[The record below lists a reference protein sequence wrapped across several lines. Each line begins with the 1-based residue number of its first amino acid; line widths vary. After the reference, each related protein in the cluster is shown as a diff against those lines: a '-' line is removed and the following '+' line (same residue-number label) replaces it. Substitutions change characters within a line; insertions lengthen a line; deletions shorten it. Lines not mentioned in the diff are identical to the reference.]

1 MNIASKRVVLLFSMA
16 ATFVLFAA
24 CEEALTGVDTDEGA
38 PSTDGTNTPFVEIQ
52 TGNEGEVLNDF
63 RTIPGVFEPEVLTVQ
78 PNFAVGE
85 EITVDYEVSGPA
97 EDGDFIIDSPNPIT
111 IPGDSIDSGLESAD
125 IVVVRGAGNLTTEPT
140 SLDVTLTNLST
151 DGDTEVQ
158 LGRAG
163 EDIGRTRTI
172 GIEPSVFLLETAP
185 NIDTTEVGESSFAI
199 GTAQNVSTAPFT
211 VQNLSISG
219 PDADEFGVVGASPE
233 GDPATIQAPP
243 VDVNPLAVTLIAA
256 QFAPESAGEKEA
268 TLSYELANSVDTETY
283 EISLSAVAEENGGG
297 TAATTSASAS
307 APIEVPESLSKKI
320 EAETLSESDGQK

>member
-1 MNIASKRVVLLFSMA
+1 MNTASKRVVLLFSVA

-24 CEEALTGVDTDEGA
+24 CEEALTGVDTDEGV

-52 TGNEGEVLNDF
+52 TGNKGEVLNDF
-63 RTIPGVFEPEVLTVQ
+63 RTIPGVFEPQVLTVQ

-111 IPGDSIDSGLESAD
+111 IPGDSIDSGLESAN

-185 NIDTTEVGESSFAI
+185 NIDTTEVGASSFAI
-199 GTAQNVSTAPFT
+199 GVTQNVSVAPFT

-219 PDADEFGVVGASPE
+219 PDADEFSVVGASPE

-243 VDVNPLAVTLIAA
+243 VDVNPLAVTLVAA
-256 QFAPESAGEKEA
+256 QFGPESAGEKEA
-268 TLSYELANSVDTETY
+268 TLSYELTNSMDTETY

-297 TAATTSASAS
+297 TSATTSASAG
-307 APIEVPESLSKKI
+307 APTGGPESLSKKI
-320 EAETLSESDGQK
+320 EAGTLSESSEEK